1 MITDPQAIME
11 APRHQNPDAAG
22 EARQHNLQ
30 GRHFTALDG
39 FRGVA
44 VLLVMLSHFIKTG
57 GVIGDQEPWHLLLRG
72 GFVGVD
78 MFFVLSGF
86 LITGILL
93 DSPKCGARYFRTFY
107 LRRFLRIFPL
117 YYGVLALALG
127 WFRHPGGDSPWW
139 FVGFASNLGDAYHGR
154 WLHVT
159 DGVSIAHFWS
169 LAVEEQ
175 FYLIWPLLVYLLPVR
190 RLVQVS
196 LALLVIAPLS
206 GVMFFVADNG
216 LGSYVFT
223 LNRFHTLGMGA
234 LLAVALR
241 HPTYW
246 QRCEA
251 WALPLGALT
260 GLLTTVGLMY
270 APRSGF
276 CSAAP
281 ALWAPYLWGSVLVLS
296 LRPGGL
302 LAGCL
307 SWRSLVFIGRISFG
321 LYVYH
326 SFFENWASQHVYEE
340 WLVPALAGER
350 GTALLVFLPL
360 AYALSIA
367 LAWLSWRCFEKPI
380 LSLNRRFQYR

>member
-1 MITDPQAIME
+1 MEPQHRVMPE
-11 APRHQNPDAAG
+11 AARDATG
-22 EARQHNLQ
+22 EDRHNLR

-44 VLLVMLSHFIKTG
+44 VLMVMLSHFIKTG
-57 GVIGDQEPWHLLLRG
+57 EVIGDQQPWHLLLRG

-93 DSPKCGARYFRTFY
+93 DSPKCGARYFTTFY

-117 YYGVLALALG
+117 YYGVLVVAFVF
-127 WFRHPGGDSPWW
+127 FRRVGGDSPWW
-139 FVGFASNLGDAYHGR
+139 FVGFASNLGDAYYGC
-154 WLHVT
+154 WLNAT
-159 DGVSIAHFWS
+159 DGVSLAHFWS

-175 FYLIWPLLVYLLPVR
+175 FYLVWPLLVFLLKPKSLVR
-190 RLVQVS
+190 VS

-206 GVMFFVADNG
+206 GVLFFLADNG

-241 HPTYW
+241 HPSYW
-246 QRCEA
+246 TSCQR
-251 WALPLGALT
+251 WAPPLALLT
-260 GLLTTVGLMY
+260 GLLTTVGIMY

-296 LRPGGL
+296 LRPTGVL
-302 LAGCL
+302 PRWL
-307 SWRSLVFIGRISFG
+307 SSRFLVFIGKISFG

-326 SFFENWASQHVYEE
+326 SFFESWARQHIYEA

-350 GTALLVFLPL
+350 AAALALFLPI
-360 AYALSIA
+360 AYGLSIA
-367 LAWLSWRCFEKPI
+367 LAYLSWRCFEKPI
-380 LSLNRRFQYR
+380 LGLNRRFQYR

>member
-1 MITDPQAIME
+1 ME
-11 APRHQNPDAAG
+11 LTRNPLPDADG
-22 EARQHNLQ
+22 PARQQHLP

-57 GVIGDQEPWHLLLRG
+57 DVIGDQQPWHLLLRG

-93 DSPKCGARYFRTFY
+93 DSPKCGARYFKTFY
-107 LRRFLRIFPL
+107 LRRMLRIFPL
-117 YYGVLALALG
+117 YYGVLLLAFG
-127 WFRHPGGDSPWW
+127 VFRHPGGDSPWW
-139 FVGFASNLGDAYHGR
+139 FVGFASNLGDAYYGR
-154 WLHVT
+154 WLHAT

-175 FYLIWPLLVYLLPVR
+175 FYLIWPLLVYLLPPR
-190 RLVQVS
+190 RLVMVS
-196 LALLVIAPLS
+196 LALLIIAPLS
-206 GVMFFVADNG
+206 GVMFFLANNG

-234 LLAVALR
+234 LLAVAWR
-241 HPTYW
+241 HPIYW
-246 QRCEA
+246 QHCQA
-251 WALPLGALT
+251 WALPLGVLT
-260 GLLTTVGLMY
+260 GLLTTVGIMY
-270 APRSGF
+270 APHSGF

-296 LRPGGL
+296 MRPAGL
-302 LAGCL
+302 LAHGL
-307 SWRSLVFIGRISFG
+307 ASPFLVFIGRISFG

-326 SFFENWASQHVYEE
+326 SFFENWARLHIYEA
-340 WLVPALAGER
+340 WLVPAMAGGR
-350 GTALLVFLPL
+350 ASALLVFLPL

-367 LAWLSWRCFEKPI
+367 IAYLSWQYFEKPI
-380 LSLNRRFQYR
+380 LSLNRKFQYR